1 MRPKTS
7 SPSAIVNVIHQSL
20 WLHKLAFSPTA
31 SDSQSEPFG
40 LVVRRDGLIC
50 LVVIQNL
57 FQLLALSL
65 FFGLVLGE

>member
-1 MRPKTS
+1 MLVLSRSVRRT
-7 SPSAIVNVIHQSL
+7 QTL
-20 WLHKLAFSPTA
+20 SPTA

-40 LVVRRDGLIC
+40 LGVRRDGLIC